1 MRLGAPRIV
10 TRTRP
15 DLTLFRAAQS
25 RHALDRRA
33 VLVWQ
38 LFGSDHAAC
47 ERTAP
52 LVAARL
58 RVASQDLGASRV
70 GLGGGT
76 LREIAAAGSVAQGFG
91 QGDAT
96 DPAQ

>member
-1 MRLGAPRIV
+1 MRLGAAGIV
-10 TRTRP
+10 PRTRP

-33 VLVWQ
+33 VLVGQ
-38 LFGSDHAAC
+38 RARVDATAC

-76 LREIAAAGSVAQGFG
+76 LREIASAGSVAQGFG